1 MRSLPVVIIHPGS
14 DPDPGVTGRARVVRQ
29 IELGLCALPS
39 LRRAGCQGCLA
50 AKAVNLG
57 LTDDWQHMIVS
68 TRVRGHASA
77 AGGTWDLCERSC
89 GGFPS
94 RSNACCDTQG
104 QIGKATCGDR
114 EGEVV

>member
-77 AGGTWDLCERSC
+77 AGGKWDLRSEERRVGKECVSTC
-89 GGFPS
+89 RS
-94 RSNACCDTQG
+94 RWSPDH
-104 QIGKATCGDR
+104 
-114 EGEVV
+114 